1 MPTVGFFFTLFAD
14 YGAERGGELPGKW
27 FVRAL
32 EPFGVEESTV
42 RQTLYRM
49 VREGML
55 ASRRAGRNKIYR
67 LTDLGQAATDPGRS
81 RLQMKPENTWDGYWM
96 LVTYQFATEDRV
108 ARTRLKDALFLEG
121 FGQLTRGVHVHPRD
135 KTEWLQRALGR
146 DDLLSRVNVFRGRR
160 IGGQSDHDLVRST
173 WDLDSIRGGY
183 ERFISRFSPLARR
196 EWSHHDPSI
205 AVQLR
210 LASVR
215 SFLETAWQDPG
226 FPLELLPQ
234 SWPALRAQEI
244 AETLYKKLKPPL
256 MKYGDS
262 LMSEL
267 NVAGLPRS
275 AKTSHK
281 MAPC

>member
-1 MPTVGFFFTLFAD
+1 MPTAGFFFMLFAD
-14 YGAERGGELPGKW
+14 YGAERGGELPGRW

-49 VREGML
+49 VREGIL

-81 RLQMKPENTWDGYWM
+81 RLRMKPENTWDGYWM
-96 LVTYQFATEDRV
+96 LVAYQFATEDRI
-108 ARTRLKDALFLEG
+108 ARTQLKDALFLEG
-121 FGQLTRGVHVHPRD
+121 FGQLMRGVYVHPRD
-135 KTEWLQRALGR
+135 KTEWLHRALGR
-146 DDLLSRVNVFRGRR
+146 NLLSRVNVFRGQR
-160 IGGQSDHDLVRST
+160 IGGQSDYGLVRST

-205 AVQLR
+205 AVQVR

-215 SFLETAWQDPG
+215 SFLETAWHDPG

-244 AETLYKKLKPPL
+244 AETLHKKLKPPL

-267 NVAGLPRS
+267 NR
-275 AKTSHK
+275 